1 MNGKFLTVASIAL
14 LMILVACGGTKSE
27 SVDVNVSPN
36 SVLSSSRES
45 VDSTETS
52 GMHMIDPRDGQIYKT
67 VTIGSQIWMAENLNY
82 EDANSTCYEDFVSNC
97 YENGRLYTWEAA
109 LESCPDGWHLPTQ
122 SDWNELFSTLGGK
135 VSAAIALKSRRNWK
149 KSLFDRDEKDATNVS
164 GFSAL
169 QSGCEN
175 RDGEF
180 SCDGKTFFWA
190 SDYYNDS
197 IAYFMGLRS
206 DSDEAYLLG
215 EHKGN
220 KYSVRC
226 LKDDSL
232 AKNEFVGKKAL
243 PIGQTNQQFVD
254 VRDGKVYKTV
264 TYGKQTWM
272 AEDLLYEVVND
283 EGCFRLYC
291 QGNGLYTWKT
301 AVGDAYAQENQK
313 GPVRGICPIGWHLPD
328 TTEWNTL
335 IAFLGGKNL
344 AGNVLVSTAD
354 NGFSAIADLGM
365 GMCKEDQPGFCGS
378 ATGFWSTV
386 KDNEDDKYAY
396 GMFVITYVGDES
408 EVTFQPE
415 IRRETM
421 PIRCVMDEVVQEN
434 ASVGGTE
441 AGAEKVENAAVMDS
455 IVDSRDGQTYRT
467 TKIGD
472 QVWMAENLNYKTA
485 GSFCYHDSTQYCE
498 KLGRFYTWGS
508 AMDSIGAFSANSKG
522 CGSGTSCF
530 PTYPV
535 RGVCPAGFHLPTLE
549 EWKTLVATAGGGYAA
564 ASKLVSAKRLGTGFN
579 WVDEGSDDYGFSAYP
594 SCNMMY
600 DGRSGFCNPPVNYWS
615 SIESSIGGVYH
626 MNLRNSSDYNGRGV
640 GFSSIEKYFAF
651 TIRCVKD
658 Y

>member
-1 MNGKFLTVASIAL
+1 MNGKFLTVASIAW
-14 LMILVACGGTKSE
+14 LMILVACGGTKPE
-27 SVDVNVSPN
+27 SNEVNATSGNDLSP
-36 SVLSSSRES
+36 SRES
-45 VDSTETS
+45 ADSTADS
-52 GMHMIDPRDGQIYKT
+52 GMHMVDPRDGQIYKT
-67 VTIGSQIWMAENLNY
+67 VTIGSQTWMAENLNY
-82 EDANSTCYEDFVSNC
+82 EVANSTCYEGYVSNC
-97 YENGRLYTWEAA
+97 YEKGRLYAWKDA
-109 LESCPDGWHLPTQ
+109 LESCPEGWHLPTQ
-122 SDWNELFSTLGGK
+122 SDWSELFRTLGGK
-135 VSAAIALKSRRNWK
+135 VSAGIALKSTKDWQ
-149 KSLFDRDEKDATNVS
+149 KSVFDRDGKNATNAS

-169 QSGCEN
+169 LSGSEN
-175 RDGEF
+175 RNGEF
-180 SCDGKTFFWA
+180 SYDGKAFFWG

-197 IAYFMGLRS
+197 LAYFMGLRS

-215 EHKGN
+215 EHKDN

-226 LKDDSL
+226 LKDNPS

-365 GMCKEDQPGFCGS
+365 GMCKEDQPDFCGS

-421 PIRCVMDEVVQEN
+421 PIRCVMDEVAQEN
-434 ASVGGTE
+434 ASFEGVPS
-441 AGAEKVENAAVMDS
+441 AEQNEKETLKDS
-455 IVDSRDGQTYRT
+455 VVDSRDGQTYKT
-467 TKIGD
+467 TKIGN

-498 KLGRFYTWGS
+498 LYGRFYTWAS
-508 AMDSIGAFSANSKG
+508 AMDSVGAFSVNGKG
-522 CGSGTSCF
+522 CGSGTSCPPNF
-530 PTYPV
+530 PV
-535 RGVCPAGFHLPTLE
+535 RGVCPEGFHLPTLT
-549 EWKTLVATAGGGYAA
+549 EWKSLVATAGGEYDA
-564 ASKLVSAKRLGTGFN
+564 ASKLMSAKKWEKGFDWVEEGT
-579 WVDEGSDDYGFSAYP
+579 DDYGFSAYP
-594 SCNMMY
+594 SCNMEY
-600 DGRSGFCNPPVNYWS
+600 DGTSGFCNPPVNYWS
-615 SIESSIGGVYH
+615 SIESSTDKAYH
-626 MNLRNSSDYNGRGV
+626 MSLQHSNNYNGKGIQ
-640 GFSSIEKYFAF
+640 FSGIEKHYAF
-651 TIRCVKD
+651 TVRCVMD
-658 Y
+658 